1 VLNWFGVSGGGVMDM
16 QAHLGLVRMVKVARL
31 ARVGRLMSRLSA
43 QMTIDTGWIEGGKF
57 LIIVLVVSHILACLF
72 YMVPTIVE
80 CDARDFDLA
89 LRDVP
94 GHLVWWDKW
103 WAARPR
109 CIPAP
114 GCPAILGDCRASC
127 SRAGVVM
134 R

>member
-1 VLNWFGVSGGGVMDM
+1 MDM

-114 GCPAILGDCRASC
+114 GCHGDPGRLQS
-127 SRAGVVM
+127 
-134 R
+134 